1 MRTQDL
7 KEVVQ
12 TRPLATY
19 FPLQAARSASWRAG
33 RSKDRTRA
41 FHHKARAI
49 LARIATLQRR
59 AMQATATPCLRRSTC
74 PLQTICDL
82 EPRAIPAA
90 QIGTRWTAALS
101 PNNQMRPYRGLG
113 KAPTR
118 TPGTCHLRITATATA
133 HRQRGPRK
141 PTGWRMATGWA
152 WMPASRAP
160 PYRIP
165 PV

>member
-1 MRTQDL
+1 MHRQDL
-7 KEVVQ
+7 KVVVR
-12 TRPLATY
+12 TRPSARCL
-19 FPLQAARSASWRAG
+19 PLQAAQAASGRADG
-33 RSKDRTRA
+33 SKDCTRA
-41 FHHKARAI
+41 FRHKARAI
-49 LARIATLQRR
+49 LARIATLHRR
-59 AMQATATPCLRRSTC
+59 AMQATATARLRRSTF

-90 QIGTRWTAALS
+90 RIGTWPTAALS
-101 PNNQMRPYRGLG
+101 PNSQMRPYRGLG

-118 TPGTCHLRITATATA
+118 TLGTCHLRTTAMVIA

-141 PTGWRMATGWA
+141 PTGWRTATGWA

>member
-1 MRTQDL
+1 MVL
-7 KEVVQ
+7 Q
-12 TRPLATY
+12 TMPLATY
-19 FPLQAARSASWRAG
+19 LPVLAPRLVIWRAE

-41 FHHKARAI
+41 FHFKARAI
-49 LARIATLQRR
+49 LARIATLRRR
-59 AMQATATPCLRRSTC
+59 AMQATATSYLRRSTF

-90 QIGTRWTAALS
+90 RIGTRSMAALNL
-101 PNNQMRPYRGLG
+101 NNQMRPYRGLG

-118 TPGTCHLRITATATA
+118 TLGTCHLRITATATA
-133 HRQRGPRK
+133 HRRRGPRK
-141 PTGWRMATGWA
+141 PTGWRTATGWA